1 MSYQSHYFKG
11 VKKAQSNAYAP
22 YSQFKGGAY
31 LRTKDGRTFHGANV
45 ENVAYPM
52 GICAE
57 RASLVAAISE
67 EYRPG
72 DFESITVTVDGE
84 KPSSPCGACRQVLME
99 LCDIN
104 MPIYMTNQNG
114 DMIE

>member
-1 MSYQSHYFKG
+1 
-11 VKKAQSNAYAP
+11 
-22 YSQFKGGAY
+22 
-31 LRTKDGRTFHGANV
+31 
-45 ENVAYPM
+45 M

-67 EYRPG
+67 GDRPG
-72 DFESITVTVDGE
+72 DFEFITVTVDGE

-104 MPIYMTNQNG
+104 MPIYMTNQNE